1 MSFASP
7 LLLLSLLALPALAAV
22 YIWSR
27 RRPGRYAVRFPG
39 TPVLAGVV
47 AAVPRWRRHVP
58 AAVAALAL
66 TVLALAL
73 ARPHATVAVPV
84 ERASVVLVT
93 DVSRSMLATDVEP
106 TRLDAARAAAE
117 AFLDSVPD
125 ELRVGA
131 VAFASTPHSAV
142 APTHDHDLIRLHL
155 ESLDADGSTAT
166 GDGLAEALALLR
178 NDEGGRSDRGSGG
191 ERRRPPAAIVMLSDG
206 KKTTGRDPLPV
217 AREARRAG
225 VPIHT
230 VSLGTEGAT
239 IRSDS
244 GALLPVPPDPET
256 MRRIA
261 ELSGGKSFDV
271 AESDELDS
279 IYEGLGSQLA
289 TRPEKREITAGFA
302 AGGLVLLLTA
312 AGLSLRSAGR
322 LP

>member
-1 MSFASP
+1 LSFASP
-7 LLLLSLLALPALAAV
+7 ALLLSLLALPALAAL
-22 YIWSR
+22 YLWSR

-47 AAVPRWRRHVP
+47 RAVPRWRRHVP

-66 TVLALAL
+66 TVLGLAL
-73 ARPHATVAVPV
+73 GRPHATVAVPV

-93 DVSRSMLATDVEP
+93 DVSRSMRATDVEP

-131 VAFASTPHSAV
+131 VAFSSTPHSVV
-142 APTHDHDLIRLHL
+142 APTHEHDQIRLHL
-155 ESLDADGSTAT
+155 ESLNADGSTAT
-166 GDGLAEALALLR
+166 GDGLAAALELLR
-178 NDEGGRSDRGSGG
+178 SDEGERDGG

-217 AREARRAG
+217 AREARREG

-230 VSLGTEGAT
+230 VSLGTEGAA
-239 IRSDS
+239 IRGSA
-244 GALLPVPPDPET
+244 GTLLPVPPDPET
-256 MRRIA
+256 MARIA
-261 ELSGGKSFDV
+261 EISGGKSFDV
-271 AESDELDS
+271 AESGDLGS
-279 IYEGLGSQLA
+279 IYEDLGSQLA

-312 AGLSLRSAGR
+312 AALSVRSAGR